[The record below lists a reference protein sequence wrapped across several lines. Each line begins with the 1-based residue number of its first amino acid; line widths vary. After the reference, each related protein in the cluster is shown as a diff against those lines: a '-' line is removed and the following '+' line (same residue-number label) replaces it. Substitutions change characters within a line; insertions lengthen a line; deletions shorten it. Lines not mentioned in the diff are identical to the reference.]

1 MAGFEGGPVSGTG
14 RQSPENSPVDTD
26 PRTIRVGHSPDPD
39 DAFMFYGLASG
50 KVETPGYRVVQV
62 LKDIE
67 SLNRMALDGAI
78 EVTAVSIHA
87 YAYLADRY
95 ALLSCGAS
103 MGDGYG
109 PILVAREPIDAQR
122 LRHTTIAIPGTL
134 TSAALALR
142 LALGEVTTRVM
153 PFDRILEAV
162 RSGQCDAGLLI
173 HEGQLTYA
181 QGGLHRVLD
190 LGAWWKEE
198 TGGLPLPLGGNAV
211 RRDLG
216 PGVIAAVG
224 GFLRRSI
231 SFGLE
236 HREEALTYALDYG
249 RGLERPLADRFVGMY
264 VNDYTL
270 DYGPG
275 GRRAIETFLRRG
287 HEVGAL
293 PREVRV
299 EFVG

>member
-1 MAGFEGGPVSGTG
+1 MPGFEGGPMSGRRDQT
-14 RQSPENSPVDTD
+14 PENGPVSTD
-26 PRTIRVGHSPDPD
+26 LRTIQVGHSPDPD

-50 KVETPGYRVVQV
+50 EVPTPGYRVVQV

-78 EVTAVSIHA
+78 EATAVSIHA

-109 PILVAREPIDAQR
+109 PIVVAREPIDPDR
-122 LRHTTIAIPGTL
+122 LRRTTIAIPGTL

-142 LALGEVTTRVM
+142 LALGEVPTRVM

-162 RSGQCDAGLLI
+162 RDGEVDAGLLI

-190 LGAWWKEE
+190 LGAWWKDE

-216 PGVIAAVG
+216 PEAISAIG

-231 SFGLE
+231 AFGLE
-236 HREEALTYALDYG
+236 HRERALTYALDYG
-249 RGLERPLADRFVGMY
+249 RGLGRPLADRFVGMY

-270 DYGPG
+270 DYGAS

-287 HEVGAL
+287 HEAGAL
-293 PREVRV
+293 PRTVQV